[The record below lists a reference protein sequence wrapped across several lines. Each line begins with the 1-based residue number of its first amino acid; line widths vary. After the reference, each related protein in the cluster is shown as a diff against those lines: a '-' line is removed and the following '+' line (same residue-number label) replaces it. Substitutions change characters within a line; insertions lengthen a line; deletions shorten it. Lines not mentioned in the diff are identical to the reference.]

1 MSAVDITLNG
11 IQTKKFTDLTEN
23 NDISFEDGMILYKNG
38 MKSATLREIFDAV
51 TAHMKRQVGVVK
63 DITDAWYDGTLKAEV
78 RNSNFKNVEP
88 INYIIGRSTGM
99 RYIVLDLNYFI
110 NSGASIL
117 ETPHLVIMNA
127 TPFGNYKMNDTN
139 TTAGGLKASKMY
151 TETIPALQAQY
162 FEADFGDDLI
172 AFDNLI
178 TNAIDSNGHASGF
191 EWRGKTRKCDLLSEI
206 SATGS
211 QHWGNGY
218 DSTIQ
223 KEQFAAFAI
232 AGISAILGR
241 QSVWF
246 GDIASATLFSLWYV
260 SGFVGHYGAS
270 YSCAAFLFA
279 LIG

>member
-23 NDISFEDGMILYKNG
+23 DNISFEDGMILYKNG

-63 DITDAWYDGTLKAEV
+63 DITDAWYDGTLKAEI

-88 INYIIGRSTGM
+88 LNYIIGRSTGM

-127 TPFGNYKMNDTN
+127 ISFGDYKMNDTN

-151 TETIPALQAQY
+151 TYTIPTLQASY

-178 TNAIDSNGHASGF
+178 TNAVDSNGHASGF

-218 DSTIQ
+218 DASIQ

-232 AGISAILGR
+232 AGISAIFGR
-241 QSVWF
+241 QNVWF
-246 GDIASATLFSLWYV
+246 GDIANTTFFSFRDG
-260 SGFVGHYGAS
+260 SGGVNAGSAS
-270 YSCAAFLFA
+270 YSHTTFLFA